1 MLCDFR
7 HKVLLIE
14 EWFGRTGSADETICA
29 VVWVQSLSRQ
39 RTALVMSSAADVSLT
54 SQSWRREQELLWIWQ
69 LWPSCGL
76 CQTFS
81 THREDDTW
89 QQY

>member
-29 VVWVQSLSRQ
+29 VV
-39 RTALVMSSAADVSLT
+39 
-54 SQSWRREQELLWIWQ
+54 
-69 LWPSCGL
+69 
-76 CQTFS
+76 
-81 THREDDTW
+81 
-89 QQY
+89 